1 MKVLNNLQVIQ
12 KIKRMAI
19 EIIEKNYAEKE
30 IYLAGINNNGLRF
43 ATELKDKL
51 QSLSDITFHII
62 PIKLNP
68 ADPIS
73 EEVSIGEDL
82 KNLHNKVIIIID
94 DVANSGR
101 TIFYAMKP
109 LLDVVPKKVQVAVLV
124 DRKHKSFP
132 IHVDYVGLSL
142 ATTSKENI
150 DVKLKSKSKY
160 QVDLTE

>member
-1 MKVLNNLQVIQ
+1 MKILDNLQVNQ

-43 ATELKDKL
+43 AEGLHSVIKD
-51 QSLSDITFHII
+51 LSDITFHII

-73 EEVSIGEDL
+73 EDISIGEEL
-82 KNLHNKVIIIID
+82 KKLHDKVVILVD

-101 TIFYAMKP
+101 TIFYAFKP
-109 LLDVVPKKVQVAVLV
+109 LLTIVPKKVQVAVLI

-142 ATTSKENI
+142 ATTAKENI
-150 DVKLKSKSKY
+150 DVSLKTKNKY
-160 QVDLTE
+160 QVDLNE